1 MRDIRGSRA
10 IVTGASR
17 GVGTYIA
24 KTLAAQGVSLA
35 LAARDAAKLE
45 DTRGACE
52 ALGARAIAVP
62 TDVTSREDL
71 RRLVETVERELG
83 PIDILVNNAGIEITK
98 SLQGTSFDEIDA
110 VVCTNL
116 SAPVW
121 LIKMVLP
128 QMVER
133 RRGAIVNVSS
143 LAGKTCAPYNAIYS
157 ATKAGLIALSLSVDL
172 ELDGTGVTI
181 GTVCPGFVS
190 ETGMWANTGEKA
202 PRMLREVSPQRC
214 ANAVLK
220 VIAGSSSQ
228 ELVSSSPIRPLLA
241 LAELAP
247 GLYKP
252 ILKRLG
258 VLKAFRDRA
267 TKLASV
273 TPVSGANGASPK
285 REASRAR
292 T

>member
-1 MRDIRGSRA
+1 MKDIRGSRA

-17 GVGTYIA
+17 GIGTYIA

-45 DTRGACE
+45 DTRRACE
-52 ALGARAIAVP
+52 ALGGCAISVP

-71 RRLVETVERELG
+71 RKLVETAERELG

-98 SLQGTSFDEIDA
+98 SLQCTSFDEIDA
-110 VVCTNL
+110 VVRTNL

-143 LAGKTCAPYNAIYS
+143 LAGKSCAPYDAIYS
-157 ATKAGLIALSLSVDL
+157 ATKAGLVALSLSVDL
-172 ELDGTGVTI
+172 ELDGTGVII
-181 GTVCPGFVS
+181 GTICPGFVS
-190 ETGMWANTGEKA
+190 EAGMWANTGGKA
-202 PRMLREVSPQRC
+202 PRVLREVSPQKC

-220 VIAGSSSQ
+220 VIAGSSQ
-228 ELVSSSPIRPLLA
+228 ELVSWGPIRPLLA
-241 LAELAP
+241 LAELVP
-247 GLYKP
+247 GLNKP

-267 TKLASV
+267 MKLASD
-273 TPVSGANGASPK
+273 TSVSGANRASPDQ
-285 REASRAR
+285 ETGGAR

>member
-1 MRDIRGSRA
+1 
-10 IVTGASR
+10 
-17 GVGTYIA
+17 
-24 KTLAAQGVSLA
+24 
-35 LAARDAAKLE
+35 
-45 DTRGACE
+45 
-52 ALGARAIAVP
+52 
-62 TDVTSREDL
+62 VTSREDL

-121 LIKMVLP
+121 LIKMVSP

-143 LAGKTCAPYNAIYS
+143 LAGKTCAPYNAYS

-267 TKLASV
+267 MKLASV
-273 TPVSGANGASPK
+273 TPVPGANGASPK
-285 REASRAR
+285 REASPAR

>member
-1 MRDIRGSRA
+1 MRDIHGSRA

-45 DTRGACE
+45 VTRGACE

-62 TDVTSREDL
+62 TDVTSREGL
-71 RRLVETVERELG
+71 CRLVETVERELG

-98 SLQGTSFDEIDA
+98 GLQGTSFDEIDA
-110 VVCTNL
+110 VVRTNL
-116 SAPVW
+116 SPPVW

-190 ETGMWANTGEKA
+190 ETGMWAREGAADA
-202 PRMLREVSPQRC
+202 P
-214 ANAVLK
+214 
-220 VIAGSSSQ
+220 
-228 ELVSSSPIRPLLA
+228 
-241 LAELAP
+241 
-247 GLYKP
+247 
-252 ILKRLG
+252 
-258 VLKAFRDRA
+258 
-267 TKLASV
+267 
-273 TPVSGANGASPK
+273 
-285 REASRAR
+285 
-292 T
+292 

>member
-1 MRDIRGSRA
+1 MRDIRGSPA

-202 PRMLREVSPQRC
+202 PRGLAAEMRKRRAQGHRGL
-214 ANAVLK
+214 
-220 VIAGSSSQ
+220 VITGTRFVESDTAFARARGAGAGSVQ
-228 ELVSSSPIRPLLA
+228 ADPEA
-241 LAELAP
+241 LRSAL
-247 GLYKP
+247 
-252 ILKRLG
+252 
-258 VLKAFRDRA
+258 RDRA
-267 TKLASV
+267 MKLASV

>member
-1 MRDIRGSRA
+1 VNVKDIRGSHA

-17 GVGTYIA
+17 GIGTYIA
-24 KTLAAQGVSLA
+24 KTLAAQGVSLT
-35 LAARDAAKLE
+35 LAARDAGKLE
-45 DTRGACE
+45 ETRSACE
-52 ALGARAIAVP
+52 ALGVRAIAVP

-71 RRLVETVERELG
+71 RKLVETAERELG

-98 SLQGTSFDEIDA
+98 SLQDTSFEEIDA
-110 VVCTNL
+110 VIRTNL

-143 LAGKTCAPYNAIYS
+143 LAGKSCAPYDAIYS
-157 ATKAGLIALSLSVDL
+157 ATKAGLIALGLSVDL
-172 ELDGTGVTI
+172 ELDGTGVTV

-190 ETGMWANTGEKA
+190 EAGMWANSSSKA
-202 PRMLREVSPQRC
+202 PRLLREVSPQKC
-214 ANAVLK
+214 ARAVLK
-220 VIAGSSSQ
+220 VIAGSSQ
-228 ELVSSSPIRPLLA
+228 ELVSSGPIRPLLA

-247 GLYKP
+247 GLNKS

-267 TKLASV
+267 VK
-273 TPVSGANGASPK
+273 P
-285 REASRAR
+285 
-292 T
+292 

>member
-1 MRDIRGSRA
+1 MEDIRGSHA

-17 GVGTYIA
+17 GIGPYIA
-24 KTLAAQGVSLA
+24 KTLAAQGVSLT
-35 LAARDAAKLE
+35 LAARDAARLE

-52 ALGARAIAVP
+52 ALGVRAIAVP

-71 RRLVETVERELG
+71 RKLVETAERELG

-98 SLQGTSFDEIDA
+98 SLQDTSFDEIDA
-110 VVCTNL
+110 VVRTNL

-128 QMVER
+128 QMMEH

-143 LAGKTCAPYNAIYS
+143 LAGKFCAPYDAIYA
-157 ATKAGLIALSLSVDL
+157 ATKAGLIGLSLSVGL
-172 ELDGTGVTI
+172 ELDGSGVTI

-190 ETGMWANTGEKA
+190 EAGMWANTGGKA
-202 PRMLREVSPQRC
+202 PRMLREVSPERC

-220 VIAGSSSQ
+220 VIAGSSQ
-228 ELVSSSPIRPLLA
+228 ELVSSVPIRPLLA

-247 GLYKP
+247 TMTKP

-267 TKLASV
+267 MKPASD
-273 TPVSGANGASPK
+273 T
-285 REASRAR
+285 
-292 T
+292 